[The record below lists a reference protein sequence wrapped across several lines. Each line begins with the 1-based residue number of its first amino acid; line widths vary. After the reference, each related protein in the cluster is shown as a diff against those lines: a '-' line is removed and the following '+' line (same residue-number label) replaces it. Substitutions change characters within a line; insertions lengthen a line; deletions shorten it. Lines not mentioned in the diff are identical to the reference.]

1 MMLFA
6 TLPLAAF
13 FDSAPNAIMLNAW
26 IAGAMIAAVVLTSAT
41 GEVLTA
47 SAMKSIGDLDVI
59 RARSGLPGAIRAVV
73 TSPLFFAGVF
83 FLAVAFFS
91 LLLALN
97 YLNLSLVAPATA
109 SLTLVANTIAGKIF
123 LKEDVDRRRWAAAA
137 LVCVGVYLLAH

>member
-6 TLPLAAF
+6 AVF
-13 FDSAPNAIMLNAW
+13 FSALFDGAPNLVTPNAW
-26 IAGAMIAAVVLTSAT
+26 LAGAMIAAVVLTSAT

-47 SAMKSIGDLDVI
+47 AAMKSIGDLDVI

-73 TSPLFFAGVF
+73 TCPLFFAGVF

-123 LKEDVDRRRWAAAA
+123 LKENVDRRRWAAAV